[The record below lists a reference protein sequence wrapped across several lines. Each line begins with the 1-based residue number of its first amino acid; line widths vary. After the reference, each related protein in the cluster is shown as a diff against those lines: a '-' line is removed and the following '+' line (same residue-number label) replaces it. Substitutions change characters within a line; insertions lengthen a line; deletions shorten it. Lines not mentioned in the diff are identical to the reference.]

1 MALAVGD
8 RVKHAATT
16 TGTGTFT
23 LGSAPVGFQT
33 AGSVLSNGDTTYY
46 TIQHGSANEWEVGL
60 GTYTASGT
68 TLART
73 TVLSSSNSGSAVD
86 FSAGDKDV
94 FITLPASKS
103 IYLDGSGNAT
113 ALGTIGSGTW
123 QGTAIADAYI
133 GTLSASDK
141 VSGSAV
147 QLSSTSALENST
159 GLRVKNAIAGT
170 GLSEASQVLS
180 VDASQTQITAL
191 GTIGTGT
198 WQGTAIADAYI
209 GTIAT
214 SDKVSGSAVQLSSTS
229 ALENSTGL
237 RVKSAIAG
245 AGLTL
250 SSQVLTVDAAQ
261 TQITSIGTIATGTWA
276 ATDVAVIHGGTGSS
290 TAAGARANL
299 GVQEFTGATSAP
311 GSPAEGDEW
320 YDTNS
325 AILYKRVVDSSSNAV
340 WVDISGSSAAGGMIA
355 SLETTSIGTSVTT
368 IQEFGKNLYRSAKM
382 IVEVTDVTNTAYRV
396 SEVLILHDGT
406 NAHIVEYGV
415 AHSGA
420 SDFATLTV
428 DISGANVRLRC
439 VGTSANNTAQ
449 VVWTKVAT

>member
-8 RVKHAATT
+8 RVKHTATT

-33 AGSVLSNGDTTYY
+33 VGSVLSNGDTTYY
-46 TIQHGSANEWEVGL
+46 TIQHGTANEWEVGL
-60 GTYTASGT
+60 GTYTSSGT

-94 FITLPASKS
+94 FITLPAAKS

-113 ALGTIGSGTW
+113 ALGTVGSGTW

-133 GTLSASDK
+133 GTLSAASK

-147 QLSSTSALENST
+147 QLASTSALENST
-159 GLRVKNAIAGT
+159 GLRIKSAIAGT

-191 GTIGTGT
+191 GTI
-198 WQGTAIADAYI
+198 
-209 GTIAT
+209 
-214 SDKVSGSAVQLSSTS
+214 
-229 ALENSTGL
+229 
-237 RVKSAIAG
+237 
-245 AGLTL
+245 
-250 SSQVLTVDAAQ
+250 
-261 TQITSIGTIATGTWA
+261 ATGTWS
-276 ATDVAVIHGGTGSS
+276 ATDVAILHGGTGSS
-290 TAAGARANL
+290 TAAGARTNL
-299 GVQEFTGATSAP
+299 GVQSFTGATSAP
-311 GSPAEGDEW
+311 GSPAAGDEW

-325 AILYKRVVDSSSNAV
+325 AILYKRIVDSSSNAT
-340 WVDISGSSAAGGMIA
+340 WLDISGSSSVGGLIA
-355 SLETTSIGTSVTT
+355 TAETTSIGTSVTT
-368 IQEFGKNLYRSAKM
+368 IQEFGKSLYQSAKVV
-382 IVEVTDVTNTAYRV
+382 VEVTDITNTEYRV
-396 SEVLILHDGT
+396 SEALILHDGT

-415 AHSGA
+415 AYTGS

-449 VVWTKVAT
+449 VVWTKVTT